1 MSCNCLRS
9 LRFGTLARHTCCR
22 RSRVLRL
29 FSFWHAT
36 ATSCSSFWWRRV
48 KSRLS
53 SRSSEMNIDLCKTHL
68 TSVSLILHN
77 KAISVSRDL
86 QRFKHNYHLGCLE
99 RTQSQFNHTSA
110 HTSGAWRATTRLH
123 HCRLFWSQPSVS
135 PHRGR
140 RWLAESLEFQWGRLS
155 AKHEQHRWRCASGDI
170 KAFLRWK
177 QLSSL
182 TAPIPKSSSIAECS
196 GIARA
201 TVTSFVRPC
210 ASRTW

>member
-1 MSCNCLRS
+1 MVSCRHPTGGPDCIVRLWDTILPRAVLSGFVHIILQDAAAKLYSMDKSKVRLPTFFRACVELLMSCNCLRS
-9 LRFGTLARHTCCR
+9 FRFGTLARHTCCR

-123 HCRLFWSQPSVS
+123 HCRLF
-135 PHRGR
+135 
-140 RWLAESLEFQWGRLS
+140 
-155 AKHEQHRWRCASGDI
+155 
-170 KAFLRWK
+170 
-177 QLSSL
+177 
-182 TAPIPKSSSIAECS
+182 
-196 GIARA
+196 
-201 TVTSFVRPC
+201 
-210 ASRTW
+210 